1 RRISEVADMQFGLR
15 ASEALF
21 SGTLHIVK
29 SKQTGKIRNVIC
41 DESHVVSM
49 RAEDGL
55 FTLKIDGG
63 LRLHKRMKYPLL
75 RVVVLDDAVPF
86 IKEGKSL
93 FAKFVSECDP
103 DLRPFDECLIVDN
116 QDTFLGVGRT
126 VLTRDEMLSFQHGV
140 AVKTRDSVK

>member
-1 RRISEVADMQFGLR
+1 MQFGVG
-15 ASEALF
+15 ASDVLF
-21 SGTLHIVK
+21 SGDLRLVK
-29 SKQTGKIRNVIC
+29 SKQTGKIRNIFC
-41 DESHVVSM
+41 NGSHVVSM

-75 RVVVLDDAVPF
+75 RVVVGDDAVPF

-93 FAKFVSECDP
+93 FAKFVSDCDP
-103 DLRPFDECLIVDN
+103 YLRPFDECVIVDE

-126 VLTRDEMLSFQHGV
+126 LLTRDEMLTFEHGV
-140 AVKTRDSVK
+140 AVKTRDTLQQG